1 MASRVPAQYAVQGH
15 AEHGD
20 MHLDAGWR
28 EYAKGARDYAK
39 GAYQRASNYWRGSQR
54 GSQPQL
60 PPPDTQAETPPEPE
74 MQAVEHA
81 VDGNSARINELE
93 SELEAKVNALHETQE
108 ELRKRSK
115 TLENILQEQGR
126 EFAQIWEAIRRN

>member
-1 MASRVPAQYAVQGH
+1 
-15 AEHGD
+15 

-28 EYAKGARDYAK
+28 EYAKGYAK
-39 GAYQRASNYWRGSQR
+39 GAYQRASNYWRGSQP
-54 GSQPQL
+54 QP

-81 VDGNSARINELE
+81 VDGNSARIDDLE
-93 SELEAKVNALHETQE
+93 PNVNALNENQE
-108 ELRKRSK
+108 ELRQRLK
-115 TLENILQEQGR
+115 TLERVLQEQGR